1 MENKQTLRNEAEA
14 LMRKLTLEEK
24 IGMIHGAELFCTA
37 PVERLGIPAL
47 VMSDGPMGVRQ
58 EFEPDNWKSVGNH
71 DDYVTYLPCNSA
83 LAATWNR
90 ELARA
95 AGEVLG
101 AEARGRGKDVI
112 LGPGVNI
119 KRSPLCGRNFEYFS
133 EDPFLTKEMAVPYI
147 QGVQNWDVA
156 ACVKHFAVNNQET
169 QRLWVDVKIDDKALR
184 EIYLPAFYDAVK
196 KGGSYTIMGAYNR
209 LYGEHCCQ
217 SDFLLNQ
224 VLRKEWDYD
233 GVVISDWGGVHDT
246 AEAAKSQLD
255 IEMSVTSDFDQYF
268 MAEPLRKLIEEREEP
283 TTVQSADGGHT
294 REETAE
300 EERRM
305 PGKTVDEEEH
315 RILAKNA
322 EEDSQTQGKSMDEE
336 ERRILAKAVD
346 EKVVRILMLMMR
358 LHMLGGERK
367 SGAYN
372 TPEHRQAALDV
383 ARESVVLLKNDAGI
397 LPFSPEDTKEVL
409 VIGEN
414 ADLQHAPGGGSAEIK
429 ALYEIT
435 PLMGIKM
442 LLGGNAKVTYVKGY
456 CQDPKE
462 EGTETNWQETSLEN
476 GGGGVGK
483 TSGGDDLRE
492 SGRDAAGEAEQGN
505 SMQDAA
511 AEAEQG
517 NSMQDAAAETAQG
530 NCMQNAAGN
539 DAASLAQYRR
549 QLREEAV
556 RKAKEFDRVI
566 FVGGLNHEYDC
577 EGNDRADMK
586 LPYGQD
592 ILIQEL
598 LQANPNTVIVMVGG
612 SPVEMGSW
620 VSRADSLVWSW
631 YAGMEGGRALAE
643 VLFGRINPSG
653 KLPES
658 FYKTHTDCSAHA
670 WGQFAETESVDYA
683 EGIFVGYRY
692 LDARGIEPEF
702 CFGHGLSYTSFAY
715 EAAGLIEE
723 DGKVYADCRVTNT
736 GNMAGKE
743 TVQVYLAPKNRKEDE
758 AVQQLKGFEKVYLE
772 PGESKTVR
780 IEVEG
785 YSEGMK
791 VRVGSSLKEIRAEM
805 A

>member
-169 QRLWVDVKIDDKALR
+169 QRLWVDVKIDEKALR

-246 AEAAKSQLD
+246 AEAAESQLD

-268 MAEPLRKLIEEREEP
+268 MAEPLRKLIE
-283 TTVQSADGGHT
+283 G
-294 REETAE
+294 
-300 EERRM
+300 
-305 PGKTVDEEEH
+305 
-315 RILAKNA
+315 
-322 EEDSQTQGKSMDEE
+322 EE

-372 TPEHRQAALDV
+372 TPEHRQAALDA

-397 LPFSPEDTKEVL
+397 LPLSPEDTKEVL

-492 SGRDAAGEAEQGN
+492 SGRDAA
-505 SMQDAA
+505 

-530 NCMQNAAGN
+530 NCMQNAAAETAQGNCMKNAAEN

-592 ILIQEL
+592 ILLQEL
-598 LQANPNTVIVMVGG
+598 LRANPNTVIVMVGG

-643 VLFGRINPSG
+643 VLFGRSNPPG

-715 EAAGLIEE
+715 EAAELIEE
-723 DGKVYADCRVTNT
+723 DGKVYVDCRVTNT

-780 IEVEG
+780 VEVEG

-791 VRVGSSLKEIRAEM
+791 VRVGSSLKEIRTEM